1 MHRFG
6 TDPLDIQRVVELSAA
21 TEELSL
27 PPDVQQSLQ
36 RSHDESVAASVNNV
50 AYGRTTGVG
59 ANRNVAADDS
69 DGGHGMRLIRSHAA
83 GGGAPYSDEIARAA
97 MVVRAHQ
104 LAQPG
109 SGIRVD
115 VVRALVDALI

>member
-6 TDPLDIQRVVELSAA
+6 VDQLDIHRVVDLSTS
-21 TEELSL
+21 TEELAL
-27 PPDVQQSLQ
+27 PSDVQQLLQ
-36 RSHDESVAASVNNV
+36 RSHDESVVASATNV

-69 DGGHGMRLIRSHAA
+69 DGDHGMRLIRSHAA
-83 GGGAPYSDEIARAA
+83 GGGVPYSTEIARAA

-104 LAQPG
+104 LARPG
-109 SGIRVD
+109 SG
-115 VVRALVDALI
+115 LSLIHI